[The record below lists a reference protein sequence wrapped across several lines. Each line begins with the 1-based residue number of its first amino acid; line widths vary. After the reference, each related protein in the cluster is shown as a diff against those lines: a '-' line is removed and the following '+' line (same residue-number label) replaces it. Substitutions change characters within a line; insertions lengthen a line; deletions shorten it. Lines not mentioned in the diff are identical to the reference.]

1 MKKLKILI
9 FIILFLSLFYGIP
22 IPVNSNNNK
31 LSDPETKD
39 WTFMVYLD
47 ADNNLERDGIGDIN
61 EMEMEGSDSNINVIV
76 QIDRISGYDAS
87 NGDWTGAKR
96 YNIIKDYD
104 SNVITSPVVQDLG
117 EVNMGSAITL
127 QNFIQWSKSNY
138 PAENYAL
145 ILWDHGSG
153 IMYGDDLGGV
163 CWDDS
168 NGSDYLTVL
177 EISSVLS
184 NPIYSVDL
192 IGFDACLMGS
202 VEVHYQLKDYV
213 DVIIGSEEIGPAG
226 GYPYD
231 YILNFLRSAPL
242 ATPYQL
248 GQQIVV
254 FYYESYPSYSYITQ
268 AAIKS
273 LTANFIRSL
282 DNFINDLDDIAISQ
296 KNNVQMAREA
306 SQEFDVNSYIDLYD
320 FANEIQKHCSG
331 PVDSSAQ
338 NVMNY
343 ISNIV
348 IEEMH
353 SISRPDAHGLSIYF
367 PNNYLGYSKIYELH
381 AFTSDLGWDE
391 FLLKYYTGQD

>member
-1 MKKLKILI
+1 M
-9 FIILFLSLFYGIP
+9 SLFYVIP
-22 IPVNSNNNK
+22 IPVNSNSFNTSN
-31 LSDPETKD
+31 LETSKD
-39 WTFMVYLD
+39 WTFMVYMD
-47 ADNNLERDGIGDIN
+47 ADNSLEYAGLEDIN
-61 EMEMEGSDSNINVIV
+61 EMEMEGSDSNINVII
-76 QIDRISGYDAS
+76 QIDRIPGYDSS

-96 YNIIKDYD
+96 YYAIKDSD
-104 SNVITSPVVQDLG
+104 SSIISSPVVQDLG

-153 IMYGDDLGGV
+153 IMFGNDLGGI

-168 NGSDYLTVL
+168 NGNDYLTVPEL
-177 EISSVLS
+177 SSVLS
-184 NPIYSVDL
+184 NPLYSVDL
-192 IGFDACLMGS
+192 IGFDACLMGG
-202 VEVHYQLKDYV
+202 VEIHYQLKDNV
-213 DVIIGSEEIGPAG
+213 DVIVGSEEITPLE

-231 YILNFLRSAPL
+231 FILNFLRSDPL
-242 ATPYQL
+242 ATPQQL

-254 FYYESYPSYSYITQ
+254 LYDYSLPSYSYTTQ
-268 AAIKS
+268 AAIKP
-273 LTANFIRSL
+273 LTADFINGL

-296 KNNVQMAREA
+296 QNNIQIARQA

-338 NVMNY
+338 YIMNF

-348 IEEMH
+348 IEEKH
-353 SISRPDAHGLSIYF
+353 SNFRTGAHGLSIYF
-367 PNNYLGYSKIYELH
+367 PNNYIGYSTIYELH
-381 AFTSDLGWDE
+381 AFATDLGWDE
-391 FLLKYYTGQD
+391 FLLKYYTGQKSD